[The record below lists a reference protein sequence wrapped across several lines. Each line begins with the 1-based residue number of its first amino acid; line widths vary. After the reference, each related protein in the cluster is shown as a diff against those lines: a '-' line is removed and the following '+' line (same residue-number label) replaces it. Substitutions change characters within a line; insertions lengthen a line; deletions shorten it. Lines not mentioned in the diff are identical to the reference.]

1 LQEKRKK
8 KNCHNIFNADICE
21 MEAAGIVLTCNK
33 NKIPCLLIKTVSDS
47 ITSGVSEFKNQINES
62 ARICIEITNKI
73 LRGF

>member
-1 LQEKRKK
+1 
-8 KNCHNIFNADICE
+8 